1 MRLGVDLG
9 GTKIEIVGLAADG
22 RELLR
27 RRIATPQG
35 EVFINPTGTPALAT
49 GGSGDVL
56 TGIIAG
62 LAAQGIS
69 VQEAAL
75 AGVYM
80 HGLAGDLAS
89 KGIIG
94 MAAGEISQYLPQ
106 ARRIIEQGE

>member
-1 MRLGVDLG
+1 M
-9 GTKIEIVGLAADG
+9 
-22 RELLR
+22 
-27 RRIATPQG
+27 
-35 EVFINPTGTPALAT
+35 
-49 GGSGDVL
+49 GSEMCIRDRL